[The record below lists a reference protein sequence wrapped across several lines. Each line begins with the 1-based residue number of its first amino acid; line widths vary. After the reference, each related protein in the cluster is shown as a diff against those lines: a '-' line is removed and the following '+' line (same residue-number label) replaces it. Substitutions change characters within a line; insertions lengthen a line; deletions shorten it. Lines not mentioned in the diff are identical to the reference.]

1 MNTSTVEIRVPL
13 AQQVTVTEDSLT
25 VDLSD
30 ERTISAPLGWY
41 PRLAQGTPAQR
52 ANWRLIGEGTG
63 IHWPDLDEDVSVEGL
78 LTGKPSAESQASFA
92 KWLETRKLTP

>member
-30 ERTISAPLGWY
+30 ERTISVPLGWY